1 MINVFDRIIEHV
13 ARYKLTPVSGTTDT
27 YDFEIVAGEVTESG
41 TTVNRTLLMALQGF
55 YGNETVF
62 NADGSIT
69 ETNTVGDVKQTTF
82 NADGSITEVFT
93 SDGIS
98 ISKQTTFNSDGS
110 ISEVLV

>member
-1 MINVFDRIIEHV
+1 MINIFDRIIEYV
-13 ARYKLTPVSGTTDT
+13 ARYKLIPVAGTTDT
-27 YDFEIVAGEVTESG
+27 YDFQIITGEVTEAG
-41 TTVNRTLLMALQGF
+41 TTVNRELLMALQGF
-55 YGNETVF
+55 YGNEVVF

-93 SDGIS
+93 SNGTS

-110 ISEVLV
+110 ISEVLI